1 MRLGIKSALL
11 LVTGYAL
18 LVVGF
23 AVGVEHWLRGFEA
36 SVVRQT
42 ARLLAGEVAALLSER
57 SVSALLEGDRESRA
71 LLHDR
76 IEDLVLLSHVVSS
89 ITVVDREGG
98 VVASDQWPVRHQL
111 AKPGALFAGGAMDV
125 VRAREPAFLEG
136 GDFLVDL
143 PLQQEGRL
151 IGYLE
156 VSLRD
161 ERLAGLYGE
170 ARKRLL
176 VLAIAGLLGVL
187 VLGALLQLQI
197 ARQAATIANALE
209 GALEPPNRE
218 RRLGLEDEFG
228 RALQAAGRVRRAL
241 NEARRESSRL
251 HLGFGALAQVM
262 KMGVVLLRGDREVD
276 FANDRAMELLSA
288 ASLAEL
294 RGLWTEKASSLLDPL
309 LARLSSDGDR
319 GLPAHLEL
327 PGKGGTRR
335 LRVELY
341 RLGGEERDE
350 YIVLLND
357 PEILDALETDVRLA
371 SQLEGLARVYRTA
384 AHELRAPLSAMMINL
399 DLLRESLS
407 GGGDAPELKDSQER
421 YVGVLREELERLNRS
436 LSQVMTEALPPTG
449 RRDRFDLREAL
460 GELGALLAGQARRQ
474 GVELATRVPPEPVVL
489 LGYRD
494 RLKQAF
500 LNVAVNA
507 LEAMP
512 NGGRMGI
519 VMETEEGLVRVTL
532 ADSGPG
538 IPAELLSR
546 IYEREFTT
554 KGGGSGIGLYVARAL
569 VELHGG
575 RIRVDSQVGRGTRVE
590 VALPVAPGD

>member
-1 MRLGIKSALL
+1 
-11 LVTGYAL
+11 
-18 LVVGF
+18 
-23 AVGVEHWLRGFEA
+23 
-36 SVVRQT
+36 
-42 ARLLAGEVAALLSER
+42 
-57 SVSALLEGDRESRA
+57 
-71 LLHDR
+71 
-76 IEDLVLLSHVVSS
+76 
-89 ITVVDREGG
+89 
-98 VVASDQWPVRHQL
+98 
-111 AKPGALFAGGAMDV
+111 
-125 VRAREPAFLEG
+125 
-136 GDFLVDL
+136 
-143 PLQQEGRL
+143 
-151 IGYLE
+151 
-156 VSLRD
+156 
-161 ERLAGLYGE
+161 
-170 ARKRLL
+170 
-176 VLAIAGLLGVL
+176 
-187 VLGALLQLQI
+187 
-197 ARQAATIANALE
+197 
-209 GALEPPNRE
+209 
-218 RRLGLEDEFG
+218 
-228 RALQAAGRVRRAL
+228 
-241 NEARRESSRL
+241 
-251 HLGFGALAQVM
+251 
-262 KMGVVLLRGDREVD
+262 
-276 FANDRAMELLSA
+276 
-288 ASLAEL
+288 
-294 RGLWTEKASSLLDPL
+294 LDPL

-474 GVELATRVPPEPVVL
+474 GVELATRVPPEPVLL

-575 RIRVDSQVGRGTRVE
+575 RIHVDSQVGRGTRVE